1 MINQSNEILS
11 IPTIQ
16 ESTVSKPYL
25 TIMVLWTLFAGT
37 TGQLSDV
44 RVIIDARLEKDEYFF
59 RVHRI
64 LSYKNWF
71 LIFHRLEIACL
82 RFGSV
87 SEEN

>member
-59 RVHRI
+59 LGGTELCFR
-64 LSYKNWF
+64 F
-71 LIFHRLEIACL
+71 LIIHRLEYL
-82 RFGSV
+82 RF
-87 SEEN
+87 